1 MADVVQFPGAP
12 ANRPLAELKADDTDT
27 ETDFDARHSEAFRD
41 LENRLCDC
49 VHMAKLAFDQVCELK
64 TEDVDELVF
73 AVAHTWEM
81 LAKLKRDYY
90 ADYHGEKAGGL
101 DKSSI

>member
-1 MADVVQFPGAP
+1 MTGNVIDFTPAD
-12 ANRPLAELKADDTDT
+12 RPSAEFEAGGDDAENDRD
-27 ETDFDARHSEAFRD
+27 ERHSEAFRD
-41 LENRLCDC
+41 LENRLCNC
-49 VHMAKLAFDQVCELK
+49 VHMAKLAFDQVCELR
-64 TEDVDELVF
+64 TENGELVF

-90 ADYHGEKAGGL
+90 ADYNGEKARGL

>member
-1 MADVVQFPGAP
+1 MSNVIDFTP
-12 ANRPLAELKADDTDT
+12 AERPFAEFEAGGTDT
-27 ETDFDARHSEAFRD
+27 ETDRYTRHAEAFRD

-49 VHMAKLAFDQVCELK
+49 VHVAKLAFDQVCELR
-64 TEDVDELVF
+64 TQEGELVF
-73 AVAHTWEM
+73 AVAHTLEM

>member
-1 MADVVQFPGAP
+1 MSDNIIGFPGGVAGECEVSD
-12 ANRPLAELKADDTDT
+12 RDTLH
-27 ETDFDARHSEAFRD
+27 AEAFRD

-49 VHMAKLAFDQVCELK
+49 VSMAQIAFEQIQNFKTDDREL
-64 TEDVDELVF
+64 LF
-73 AVAHTWEM
+73 AVAHSWEM

>member
-1 MADVVQFPGAP
+1 MSNIVDFTP
-12 ANRPLAELKADDTDT
+12 ANRPLAEPKADDTDT

-49 VHMAKLAFDQVCELK
+49 VHMAKLAFDQVCELR
-64 TEDVDELVF
+64 TQDGELVF